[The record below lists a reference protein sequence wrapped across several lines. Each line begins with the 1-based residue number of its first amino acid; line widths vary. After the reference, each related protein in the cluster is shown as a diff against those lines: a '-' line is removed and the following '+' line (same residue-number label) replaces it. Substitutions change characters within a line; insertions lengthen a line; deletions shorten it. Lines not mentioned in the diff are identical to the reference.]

1 MDKKYLKSV
10 LTSISTL
17 LVCAGVVVYLGY
29 HFFGRTKQDVTVMP
43 AESVVVEEKSE
54 YTAYL
59 MRSEKVIYA
68 PTDGGVS
75 YIYSNGERVANGSV
89 VARLYSGEN
98 GAQVREELVE
108 YDDKIAILTESS
120 IDADTRFVGTSIIDA
135 EINDTYNVMMKKL
148 AEGDIDFALQKKN
161 ELAVLLNRRKV
172 LVGSSDGYEEYIEE
186 YKKKEEALISGLGS
200 AHTPINCTEAGYFYS
215 SVDGYEEIFDPAMAE
230 KMTVEDFD
238 KMIATAPVTETEKGY
253 PVGKMVTDFKWYVVF
268 EIEYENMKK
277 YTVDYTYDIT
287 FPYNSD
293 EKITMTL
300 DRMVTTPEGSRC
312 IVVMSSTETPKDF
325 DYLRAQTVQ
334 IVDKSYSGYKVP
346 SSAVRVIDGVRGVYV
361 LDGSVAKFRR
371 IHPLTESDGY
381 IIVKKQNTLDEE
393 SMAYDLG
400 YCELIITGGK
410 DIYEGKI
417 VG

>member
-1 MDKKYLKSV
+1 MDKKYLKTV
-10 LTSISTL
+10 MMSIATL

-29 HFFGRTKQDVTVMP
+29 HFFGRTKQEVTVVP

-98 GAQVREELVE
+98 GAQVRSELVE
-108 YDDKIAILTESS
+108 YDDKISILTESS
-120 IDADTRFVGTSIIDA
+120 IDADTRFVGTAIIDA

-148 AEGDIDFALQKKN
+148 AEGDVDFALQKKN

-172 LVGSSDGYEEYIEE
+172 LVGSSEGYEEYIEE

-200 AHTPINCTEAGYFYS
+200 AHTPISCTDAGYFYS
-215 SVDGYEEIFDPAMAE
+215 TVDGYEEVFDPSVAE

-238 KMIATAPVTETEKGY
+238 KMIASEPVTETKKGY
-253 PVGKMVTDFKWYVVF
+253 PIGKMVTEFKWYAVF

-293 EKITMTL
+293 EKIPMTL
-300 DRMVTTPEGSRC
+300 ERMVTTPEGSRC
-312 IVVMSSTETPKDF
+312 IMVMSSTETPKNF

-334 IVDKSYSGYKVP
+334 IVDRSYSGYKVP
-346 SSAVRVIDGVRGVYV
+346 SSAVRVVDGVRGVYV

-381 IIVKKQNTLDEE
+381 IIVRKQNTLDEE
-393 SMAYDLG
+393 SVAYDLG

-410 DIYEGKI
+410 DIYEGKV